1 MTNMTNLKKQAELDR
16 IREEREAW
24 GMWSAFADA
33 TAGNPDPIFPVMTR
47 SEFYEELAKGT
58 DEQRR
63 SLFDALFNPALRQA
77 YRMLTGKGALAIS
90 REEPGL
96 LYVSADDE
104 IDMGPRPGGLKPDD
118 NIQN

>member
-1 MTNMTNLKKQAELDR
+1 MASPKKQAELDR

-24 GMWSAFADA
+24 EMWSAFADA
-33 TAGNPDPIFPVMTR
+33 TPDDDPDPIFPVMTQ

>member
-1 MTNMTNLKKQAELDR
+1 MTNLKKQAELDR

-24 GMWSAFADA
+24 EIWNAFARA
-33 TAGNPDPIFPVMTR
+33 TADNPKSPYKEMTIG
-47 SEFYEELAKGT
+47 EWHEELAKGT

-63 SLFDALFNPALRQA
+63 SLLDAVLNPAVRQI
-77 YRMLTGKGALAIS
+77 YRMLTGKAALVTS
-90 REEPGL
+90 REALGL
-96 LYVSADDE
+96 FYVGYDDE